1 MSQFF
6 QHLLYGTSQGS
17 DQWITGVYSWS
28 ATLGPSGA
36 HDVWL
41 QGIGE
46 LWAPGSVGNAGWASC
61 QNATVVAT
69 KAITYL
75 LDTNKRR
82 RIEKFETALSLA
94 GTDPS
99 DAIAPFVAAMVLL
112 DSTGQL
118 NNRSGRMYLPG
129 PSAGSW
135 DSGRIDATRWALLST
150 CSSKMLLS
158 MVAGG
163 LHPTVLQRDTRQNN
177 DVTDIRASNKLA
189 AILTRA
195 DAPAA
200 YHSAHIFP

>member
-1 MSQFF
+1 MTIFF
-6 QHLLYGTSQGS
+6 QHLLYGTSQGA

-28 ATLGPSGA
+28 PTLGPSAA

-46 LWAPGSVGNAGWASC
+46 LWSPGSVGNAGWASC
-61 QNATVVAT
+61 QNPTVVAT
-69 KAITYL
+69 KAITYQ

-82 RIEKFETALSLA
+82 RLSKFETALNLA

-99 DAIAPFVAAMVLL
+99 DAVSPFVAAMVLL
-112 DSTGQL
+112 DCIGQL

-129 PSAGSW
+129 PATGNW
-135 DSGRIDATRWALLST
+135 DSGRIDGTRWALLLT
-150 CSSKMLLS
+150 CSSKMLLK
-158 MVAGG
+158 MLAGG

-177 DVTDIRASNKLA
+177 DVTDIRASNKCA

-195 DAPAA
+195 DAPAV
-200 YHSAHIFP
+200 YHTAHISP

>member
-6 QHLLYGTSQGS
+6 QHLLYGTYVVA

-28 ATLGPSGA
+28 PTLGPSDA
-36 HDVWL
+36 HNVWL

-61 QNATVVAT
+61 QNPNVVAT

-82 RIEKFETALSLA
+82 RIEKFETALNLA
-94 GTDPS
+94 GTDGGDPVP
-99 DAIAPFVAAMVLL
+99 PFVAAMVLL

-129 PSAGSW
+129 PTTGGW
-135 DSGRIDATRWALLST
+135 DSGRIDPTRWALLGT
-150 CSSKMLLS
+150 CTSKMLLA
-158 MVAGG
+158 MIAGG

-177 DVTDIRASNKLA
+177 DVTDLRASNKCA

-200 YHSAHIFP
+200 YHTAHIFP